1 MPSTGITFEPVRF
14 SAALSLFGTAVISL
28 LALVFTWP
36 AVAVVAVGGVWAAAL
51 GVFNSLFIRNQVT
64 ANSNVPG
71 VIHDAIISLSPFAPE
86 IVNAT
91 VPVATS
97 PLLDGPKVTEG
108 TTGAVL
114 SARPDH

>member
-1 MPSTGITFEPVRF
+1 MASHGLTFEPVRF

-28 LALVFTWP
+28 LALVFAWP
-36 AVAVVAVGGVWAAAL
+36 AVAVVAVGGVWAAAI

-71 VIHDAIISLSPFAPE
+71 IVHDSIISLSPFAPE
-86 IVNAT
+86 IVNAI

-97 PLLDGPKVTEG
+97 PLLDGPNVVEG
-108 TTGAVL
+108 AQGAVV
-114 SARPDH
+114 SERPQS